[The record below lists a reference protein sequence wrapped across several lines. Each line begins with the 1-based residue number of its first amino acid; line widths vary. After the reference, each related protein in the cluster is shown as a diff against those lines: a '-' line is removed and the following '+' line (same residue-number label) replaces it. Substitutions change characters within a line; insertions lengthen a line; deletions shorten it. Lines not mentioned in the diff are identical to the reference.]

1 MATSLDVIDSSGKK
15 VGSVDLP
22 AESFDVQ
29 TNVPLIHQV
38 VVAQRAAARQGTH
51 NTHRRGEV
59 SGAGRK
65 PFKQKGTG
73 RARQGSIRAPQMT
86 GGGIVHGPHPRDYA
100 QRTPKKMIAA
110 ALRGALSDRA
120 RGDRIHV
127 IDSLSVGNTPS
138 TKAIVALLNDIATS
152 KLVLV
157 VLERGD
163 ELSYTSVRNIP
174 TVHVL
179 PYDQLNAYDV
189 LVSDDIVFTKGA
201 FDSFV
206 AAKSIRAE
214 LADDSASDAVASA
227 SKKRVSPERANPA
240 KAAEAK
246 AKKDTKAASK
256 KEKVSA

>member
-1 MATSLDVIDSSGKK
+1 MATSSDSKSLDVTDTSGKK
-15 VGSVDLP
+15 VGSVELP
-22 AESFDVQ
+22 ADVFDVQ

-51 NTHRRGEV
+51 NTLRRGEV

-73 RARQGSIRAPQMT
+73 RARQGSIRAPQMK

-120 RGDRIHV
+120 RGERLHV
-127 IDSLSVGNTPS
+127 IDSLSVGNVPS
-138 TKAIVALLNDIATS
+138 TKAVAGLLADIAPS
-152 KLVLV
+152 KNVLI
-157 VLERGD
+157 VLQRDD
-163 ELSYTSVRNIP
+163 ELSYKSVRNLA

-179 PYDQLNAYDV
+179 PFDQLNAYDV

-201 FDSFV
+201 FDEFV
-206 AAKSIRAE
+206 TWNTKS
-214 LADDSASDAVASA
+214 SA
-227 SKKRVSPERANPA
+227 SKE
-240 KAAEAK
+240 E
-246 AKKDTKAASK
+246 
-256 KEKVSA
+256 VSA